1 MALYWLK
8 DTFFIFEILMPIQ
21 YYSKNRKFS
30 RSDCSL
36 SFVVTRCHSLY
47 HSLSFA
53 VPLVITCCTSP
64 CHSLSFVVTRCIFRC
79 HLLSLVVTR
88 CIFRCHSLSLV
99 VTRCIIRLSF
109 YKRSFFY
116 DAGRRKL
123 HQAWKF
129 TLKKYSN
136 CY

>member
-30 RSDCSL
+30 RNDCSL

-64 CHSLSFVVTRCIFRC
+64 CHSLSFVVTRCIF
-79 HLLSLVVTR
+79 L
-88 CIFRCHSLSLV
+88 CHSLSLV